1 MEERVNIAQQVG
13 DIIAERQ
20 KRLPQIENMRS
31 HLDRISEMLRRLEE
45 ARSDMVDQE
54 GKALTDGKYGKMLTA
69 SPELSGMVYHLN
81 LSGCRE
87 KIAIARER
95 LQAYEMRS
103 RRENVYIS
111 VVGLARSGK
120 SAVLQGFSGL
130 NNHVIPSFDAEDCTG
145 TTSVIYNIPGQTIR
159 AHLTFKSKKDMLA
172 LVQSY
177 LDKLYGVNNP
187 KRYIVHSFEKIKN
200 LGTNSAVLQ
209 EIKANLPESANLL
222 LMKSLVKIAD
232 HFDEWKDLAGA
243 DGKTLYDEEE
253 IITYV
258 AQNNGK
264 QRGTAER
271 RDYYRYLAVDTC
283 RIECSF
289 PGEDLGSIV
298 LIDTIGLG
306 DHAIGI
312 ADSMIRTVRDE
323 SDAVIMLINPVNGA
337 GSGVDAAVTE
347 QLYEPIRDACKDRK
361 LKDWLFVLLNN
372 VTAAQLDANGQV
384 VRAVNTAHCESAL
397 KTLNDDV
404 NWTTTKPRIVDA
416 RNPEATKKFLHDV
429 LAELLTRL
437 SSVDEIFLRTAN
449 EALEEVWREYAAIA
463 DKVAAMSK
471 TAIQNNTQTN
481 QLIQNLFNAEWKN
494 GIMAGLNQF
503 AKEWSEKRNT
513 PCTGLLMVTKAI
525 LERMME
531 GASYIPT
538 HEELEKELVISNN
551 YLTVL
556 EAAMNSART
565 QIKNDFLSA
574 NSALDRYV
582 ISMKTEVA
590 DMLYG
595 KLGLEKLSRKQE
607 GQTSMEWLQAFSE
620 DRLAGYPNLQF
631 AVNTLLNFDFSV
643 KGFLTYEV
651 REELERLNFATQNAP
666 HVVRLVNNGQV
677 DSACTA
683 INIYD
688 ELDRRVVAACRGLQ
702 AVIQNLCIK
711 PSRALYAEVEDFVD
725 RLLRAPGIK
734 EEWNLFFIGEAG
746 NFWAEE
752 IAANQQNIV
761 VSQEWNELTQGI
773 RRLKVHENLKLRDC
787 VKKEETRV

>member
-1 MEERVNIAQQVG
+1 M
-13 DIIAERQ
+13 
-20 KRLPQIENMRS
+20 
-31 HLDRISEMLRRLEE
+31 
-45 ARSDMVDQE
+45 
-54 GKALTDGKYGKMLTA
+54 
-69 SPELSGMVYHLN
+69 
-81 LSGCRE
+81 
-87 KIAIARER
+87 
-95 LQAYEMRS
+95 
-103 RRENVYIS
+103 
-111 VVGLARSGK
+111 
-120 SAVLQGFSGL
+120 
-130 NNHVIPSFDAEDCTG
+130 
-145 TTSVIYNIPGQTIR
+145 
-159 AHLTFKSKKDMLA
+159 
-172 LVQSY
+172 
-177 LDKLYGVNNP
+177 
-187 KRYIVHSFEKIKN
+187 
-200 LGTNSAVLQ
+200 
-209 EIKANLPESANLL
+209 
-222 LMKSLVKIAD
+222 
-232 HFDEWKDLAGA
+232 
-243 DGKTLYDEEE
+243 
-253 IITYV
+253 
-258 AQNNGK
+258 
-264 QRGTAER
+264 
-271 RDYYRYLAVDTC
+271 
-283 RIECSF
+283 
-289 PGEDLGSIV
+289 
-298 LIDTIGLG
+298 
-306 DHAIGI
+306 
-312 ADSMIRTVRDE
+312 
-323 SDAVIMLINPVNGA
+323 NGA